1 MATKVNSLDAWIQAR
16 NTLAQDLTSTLELL
30 ATEPFSADPESDF
43 QQGKRQR
50 DRIMDQMQKL
60 AVAGIRQIDA
70 EIAGGTLVRQIEDM
84 AKDAED
90 EANKIKG
97 AVKTVGKITKAVD
110 LATNVVTK
118 ITQLPFV

>member
-16 NTLAQDLTSTLELL
+16 NALAQDLASILELL
-30 ATEPFSADPESDF
+30 ATEPFSADPASDF
-43 QQGKRQR
+43 QQAKGQR
-50 DRIMDQMQKL
+50 DRIMNQMQKL

-70 EIAGGTLVRQIEDM
+70 EIAAGQQVQQIQDL
-84 AKDAED
+84 ANDAED